1 MNIIVI
7 PEDDLK
13 RLERRFGP
21 DVRRMGPWNS
31 DGVFGYTSISL
42 GAVESAA
49 AAVGAPGLPEAV
61 SRLQEAREPVA
72 AFMDLVEAFGPDL
85 VVKIKAAYSATSL
98 APPSARPAGT
108 SRLTGTRGSGAAT
121 AA

>member
-1 MNIIVI
+1 MKIIVI
-7 PEDDLK
+7 PEEDLK

-49 AAVGAPGLPEAV
+49 EAVGAPGLPEAV

-85 VVKIKAAYSATSL
+85 VGKIKAAYSAASL
-98 APPSARPAGT
+98 APPSARPAG
-108 SRLTGTRGSGAAT
+108 SSKLAARES
-121 AA
+121 AASAA

>member
-1 MNIIVI
+1 MKIIVI
-7 PEDDLK
+7 PEDELK

-31 DGVFGYTSISL
+31 DGVFGYTTVSL

-49 AAVGAPGLPEAV
+49 EAVGAPGLPEAV
-61 SRLQEAREPVA
+61 SRLQDAREPVA
-72 AFMDLVEAFGPDL
+72 AFLDLVEAFGPDL
-85 VVKIKAAYSATSL
+85 VVKIKAAYSATSP
-98 APPSARPAGT
+98 APPSARPAG
-108 SRLTGTRGSGAAT
+108 SSKLLARKAGAAS

>member
-1 MNIIVI
+1 MNTIVI
-7 PEDDLK
+7 PEDDLQ

-42 GAVESAA
+42 GTVESAA
-49 AAVGAPGLPEAV
+49 EAVGRPGLPEAV
-61 SRLQEAREPVA
+61 SQLKEAREPVA
-72 AFMDLVEAFGPDL
+72 AFLQLVETFGPDL
-85 VVKIKAAYSATSL
+85 VVKIKAAYSALSL
-98 APPSARPAGT
+98 LPPSGRPAGSAKLAA
-108 SRLTGTRGSGAAT
+108 SRASGAAS

>member
-1 MNIIVI
+1 MKSIVI

-21 DVRRMGPWNS
+21 DVRRMGPWSS

-49 AAVGAPGLPEAV
+49 EAVGQPGLPEAV
-61 SRLQEAREPVA
+61 SRLKEAREPVA

-85 VVKIKAAYSATSL
+85 VIKIKAAYSAASV
-98 APPSARPAGT
+98 APSYVRPAG
-108 SRLTGTRGSGAAT
+108 SARLAVRGSGAAT

>member
-1 MNIIVI
+1 MKAIVI
-7 PEDDLK
+7 PEDDLQ

-42 GAVESAA
+42 GALESAA
-49 AAVGAPGLPEAV
+49 EAVGRPGLPEAV
-61 SRLQEAREPVA
+61 SRLKESREPVT
-72 AFMDLVEAFGPDL
+72 AFLDLVEAFGPAL
-85 VVKIKAAYSATSL
+85 VVEIKAAYSEASL
-98 APPSARPAGT
+98 SPPFGRPAA
-108 SRLTGTRGSGAAT
+108 SAKLAVVRVSGAAT

>member
-1 MNIIVI
+1 MKTIVI

-13 RLERRFGP
+13 RIESRYGP

-49 AAVGAPGLPEAV
+49 ADIEKPGLPEAV
-61 SRLQEAREPVA
+61 SRLKEAHEPVA
-72 AFMDLVEAFGPDL
+72 AFVELVEAFGPDL
-85 VVKIKAAYSATSL
+85 IMKIKAAYSATSV
-98 APPSARPAGT
+98 APLDRSRTEPRRVFGT
-108 SRLTGTRGSGAAT
+108 TT

>member
-1 MNIIVI
+1 MKTIVV
-7 PEDDLK
+7 PEDELQ

-31 DGVFGYTSISL
+31 DGVFGYASISL

-49 AAVGAPGLPEAV
+49 EAAGRPGLPEAV
-61 SRLQEAREPVA
+61 SRLKDAREPVA
-72 AFMDLVEAFGPDL
+72 AFLDLVDTFGPDL
-85 VVKIKAAYSATSL
+85 IVGIKAAYVATSP
-98 APPSARPAGT
+98 APPHSRSAQSCKVSMAR
-108 SRLTGTRGSGAAT
+108 GAAS

>member
-1 MNIIVI
+1 MKTIVI

-49 AAVGAPGLPEAV
+49 EAVGVPGLPEAV
-61 SRLQEAREPVA
+61 MRLQDAREPVA
-72 AFMDLVEAFGPDL
+72 AFLDLVEAFGPDL
-85 VVKIKAAYSATSL
+85 VVKIKAAYSATSP
-98 APPSARPAGT
+98 APPYARPAGT
-108 SRLTGTRGSGAAT
+108 SRLTSRGSGAAT

>member
-1 MNIIVI
+1 MKFIVI

-49 AAVGAPGLPEAV
+49 EAVGAPGLPEAV

-72 AFMDLVEAFGPDL
+72 AFMELVEAFGPDL
-85 VVKIKAAYSATSL
+85 VVKIKAAYSAASL
-98 APPSARPAGT
+98 TPPSPRPVGST
-108 SRLTGTRGSGAAT
+108 RLAATRGSGAAT

>member
-1 MNIIVI
+1 MNMIVI
-7 PEDDLK
+7 PEDDLQ

-49 AAVGAPGLPEAV
+49 EAVGRPGLPEAV
-61 SRLQEAREPVA
+61 SRLKEAREPVA

-85 VVKIKAAYSATSL
+85 VVKIKAAYSATSP
-98 APPSARPAGT
+98 APPSARPAGS
-108 SRLTGTRGSGAAT
+108 SRLLARQAGTASAA
-121 AA
+121 

>member
-7 PEDDLK
+7 PEDDLQ

-42 GAVESAA
+42 GTVERAA
-49 AAVGAPGLPEAV
+49 EAAGQPGLPEAV
-61 SRLQEAREPVA
+61 SRLKEAREPVA

-85 VVKIKAAYSATSL
+85 VVKIKAAYSATSP
-98 APPSARPAGT
+98 APPSARSIACAKQVT
-108 SRLTGTRGSGAAT
+108 ARTSGAA
-121 AA
+121 AAT

>member
-1 MNIIVI
+1 MKIIVI
-7 PEDDLK
+7 PEDDLQ

-42 GAVESAA
+42 GAVERAA
-49 AAVGAPGLPEAV
+49 EAVGRPGLPEAV
-61 SRLQEAREPVA
+61 SRLKEAREPVA
-72 AFMDLVEAFGPDL
+72 AFLDLVETFGPDL
-85 VVKIKAAYSATSL
+85 VVKIKAAYSATSFVP
-98 APPSARPAGT
+98 ASGRPAA
-108 SRLTGTRGSGAAT
+108 SAELATRASGAAT

>member
-1 MNIIVI
+1 MKTLVI

-13 RLERRFGP
+13 RLQRRYGP

-49 AAVGAPGLPEAV
+49 EAVGAPGLPEAV

-72 AFMDLVEAFGPDL
+72 AFMELVEAFGPDL
-85 VVKIKAAYSATSL
+85 VVKIKAAYSAISL
-98 APPSARPAGT
+98 APPSARPAA
-108 SRLTGTRGSGAAT
+108 SSKLAARQVGAAT

>member
-1 MNIIVI
+1 MKIIVI

-31 DGVFGYTSISL
+31 DGVFGYLSISL
-42 GAVESAA
+42 GSVESAA
-49 AAVGAPGLPEAV
+49 EAVGQPGLPEAV
-61 SRLQEAREPVA
+61 SRLKDAREPVT
-72 AFMDLVEAFGPDL
+72 AFVDMVESFGSDLI
-85 VVKIKAAYSATSL
+85 VKIKAAYSATSL
-98 APPSARPAGT
+98 APLCRRPVGCSNPSARA
-108 SRLTGTRGSGAAT
+108 SGAAT

>member
-1 MNIIVI
+1 MKTLVI

-49 AAVGAPGLPEAV
+49 EPE
-61 SRLQEAREPVA
+61 
-72 AFMDLVEAFGPDL
+72 
-85 VVKIKAAYSATSL
+85 
-98 APPSARPAGT
+98 
-108 SRLTGTRGSGAAT
+108 
-121 AA
+121 

>member
-1 MNIIVI
+1 MRIIVI

-21 DVRRMGPWNS
+21 DVRLMGPWNS
-31 DGVFGYTSISL
+31 DGVFGYTSVSL
-42 GAVESAA
+42 GSVESAA
-49 AAVGAPGLPEAV
+49 EAVGAPGLPEAV

-72 AFMDLVEAFGPDL
+72 AFVDLVEAFGPDL
-85 VVKIKAAYSATSL
+85 VGEIKAAYSAASL
-98 APPSARPAGT
+98 APPAARPAAS
-108 SRLTGTRGSGAAT
+108 SRPAARGSAAAS